1 MDKGEV
7 QIIVMQTIKEL
18 RRQGLLKDD
27 YSVMLKEIEPEIRL
41 FFSKRQNEGIER
53 FLYDYSEDP
62 YIDIIYLHYRDNV
75 TIERIAEVMDKD
87 ISTIKRN
94 KKRLIKKMYD
104 LKTAQI

>member
-41 FFSKRQNEGIER
+41 FFNKRQNEGIER

-104 LKTAQI
+104 LKTVQI